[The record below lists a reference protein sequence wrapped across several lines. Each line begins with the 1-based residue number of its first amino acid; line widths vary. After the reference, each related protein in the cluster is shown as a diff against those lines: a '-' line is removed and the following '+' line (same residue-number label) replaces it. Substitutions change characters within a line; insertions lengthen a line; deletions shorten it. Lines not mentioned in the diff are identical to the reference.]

1 MVQGRPGGGRSG
13 SGLEWAGVSLPRV
26 GDGCWPARP
35 GGAPLPSPLLL
46 SNCALPGWAC
56 PLLTVYSCPPAVWN
70 SYWITVQTPPCGT
83 GRATQ
88 PCTMQPPM
96 AIDRTSNWYVWDLA
110 WGREQGR
117 AQHTVYFGICGFS
130 NQGVVESNVVSRSR
144 GFGGCCGWG
153 QGVISWEYQNL
164 STYYSVHCSS

>member
-46 SNCALPGWAC
+46 SNCAFPGWAC

-110 WGREQGR
+110 WGRG
-117 AQHTVYFGICGFS
+117 A
-130 NQGVVESNVVSRSR
+130 
-144 GFGGCCGWG
+144 G
-153 QGVISWEYQNL
+153 QGTAHSLLWYLDSQTKGWLNQMWSLDPGALGVA
-164 STYYSVHCSS
+164 VGGVKG